1 MRTGLIKLTM
11 RSVPPPPPP
20 PPPHPFFTSSF
31 FFLRRLTPKFASAKT
46 NGIEKYGENLEKMK
60 LNGPGKRKL
69 RQEANYG
76 TD

>member
-11 RSVPPPPPP
+11 RSVPPPPPT
-20 PPPHPFFTSSF
+20 PFFLLLFSF
-31 FFLRRLTPKFASAKT
+31 FRRLTRKFASAKT